1 MTNPD
6 CPACH
11 GTGVLRT
18 HDHIGIVD
26 ESNCDLCPQP
36 DPTPHQPYTCA
47 EREWLIARVEELE
60 AGGWISCADRM
71 PDKFTSV
78 LGWFANGGYPI
89 WAMHYDQ
96 EWCAELGMHELI
108 FSDRDIT
115 HWKPIAAPKV

>member
-26 ESNCDLCPQP
+26 ESNCDLCSQP

-47 EREWLIARVEELE
+47 EREWLIARVAELE
-60 AGGWISCADRM
+60 EGISTAMQLIEGGFDS
-71 PDKFTSV
+71 
-78 LGWFANGGYPI
+78 
-89 WAMHYDQ
+89 
-96 EWCAELGMHELI
+96 
-108 FSDRDIT
+108 
-115 HWKPIAAPKV
+115 AAYEALEALNAHK

>member
-1 MTNPD
+1 MDRELEDAVEAYWAAAYNEGKYDLTTD
-6 CPACH
+6 DGKAQDALSRIQK
-11 GTGVLRT
+11 G
-18 HDHIGIVD
+18 IGKL
-26 ESNCDLCPQP
+26 E
-36 DPTPHQPYTCA
+36 
-47 EREWLIARVEELE
+47 ARVAELE

-71 PDKFTSV
+71 PNKFTSV
-78 LGWFANGGYPI
+78 LGWFANGGYPV